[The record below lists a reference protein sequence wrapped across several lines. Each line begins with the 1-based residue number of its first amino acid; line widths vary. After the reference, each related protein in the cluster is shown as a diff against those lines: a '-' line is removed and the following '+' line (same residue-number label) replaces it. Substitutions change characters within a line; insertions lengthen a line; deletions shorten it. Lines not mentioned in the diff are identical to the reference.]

1 MYSKEQ
7 LIEFA
12 NYCISNIASDKSQE
26 TIFEEW
32 ESSIE
37 DNIKNGFLVNFSKLK
52 SPYSEQAIENYDPYF
67 SEAYLNSYP
76 KDIDEA
82 LNYGFDWKTSPQ
94 GVNYWMEVCENIEE
108 YTK

>member
-37 DNIKNGFLVNFSKLK
+37 
-52 SPYSEQAIENYDPYF
+52 NYDPYF

-82 LNYGFDWKTSPQ
+82 LNYGLDWK
-94 GVNYWMEVCENIEE
+94 
-108 YTK
+108 